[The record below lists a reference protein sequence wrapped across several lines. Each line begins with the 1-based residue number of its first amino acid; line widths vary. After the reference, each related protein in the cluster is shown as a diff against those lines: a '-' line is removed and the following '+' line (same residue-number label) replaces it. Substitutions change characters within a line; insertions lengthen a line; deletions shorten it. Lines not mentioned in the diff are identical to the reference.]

1 MSSVAKRLIIIF
13 SIIFGIAAIVGGSV
27 AVMLNR
33 PSSLVARSD
42 RLDTPVIRGVE
53 KEGNNYMLTF
63 SYIPD
68 AEGYMVNE
76 YDLVT
81 EERHTKTYKGAEV
94 ISAGE
99 YVKVDI
105 TNFLFNTHTEAD
117 FRDYVFTV
125 TARYQDQV
133 FNSKESAAKTY
144 SHTIQLETPVIE
156 TINTKLTSVKW
167 NSVEYATSYQ
177 VYLYNEEQ
185 QNTNVFI
192 RTTEPYVTFENI
204 KQTFGDLESYNLYVV
219 AKNLSLTKQDYI
231 LDSEKSENALYIP
244 SGKLKDINLTLNTE
258 TKTLTWPRIAG
269 ANNYYLYIS
278 TNGTSPYANSVENPS
293 LFVATQNTMSC
304 NLNNIEIAS
313 YLGTVEYYVKAISLN
328 PNIEPSVSNK
338 IIDVNKRQLLAPS
351 NIKIVGD
358 DTQNLK
364 VLWDAS
370 ADEQYTSGYVL
381 RVYRYT
387 LAQTQNPS
395 IISAPQDYDVTY
407 NDYRNINTCE
417 YSFSLM
423 INPLGYYGVA
433 IKAVAPQNSSYKDS
447 EFVYYKNEN
456 NQNYYNANKKLPA
469 PNGIVAVENQDGTI
483 SVSWNRVQNA
493 LRYMLKI
500 ESADGTGSPT
510 QEYVFTDKKEDINR
524 VYSKIPPQTVTD
536 LIPGKYI
543 ISVRSQSYAFSQST
557 EQDYNYSVSY
567 PEGQNYAV
575 YRIPFDL
582 SGLNLQFNEAQKTL
596 SWNAIQGA
604 ESYDVFAYTTSKQP
618 TLVGNTTDLSYNLNT
633 FFNNYRNETG
643 LYKIYVVAKPTQSV
657 YRVATKSDEIEY
669 SFKQTY
675 LAPTGLNVADSST
688 NGRTL
693 EWQPSINENAST
705 QYSVIVNGQV
715 VTESTQNTSVDVTNY
730 LSVGLN
736 SISVYALTD
745 EVNFESAQASINY
758 TYKYTLS
765 AINGEI
771 NFLVIPQNYD
781 TPAVYLVFTEVKNA
795 LGYNVSINGLN
806 NVLYHDLTP
815 GPNGKSILTLTN
827 SDVQKLNPYVTNTI
841 SVAPTNTDGTTTN
854 ANIIVPN
861 NITKTANLDYIY
873 ALPAL
878 DEVMVLTTSLNTNII
893 SKIADKTINIQ
904 FKPINIVDSTYD
916 VVKPVTTYVIN
927 IAAEVEGSL
936 QVINSATL
944 DISAI
949 TLEADGSVIANIF
962 DAFKADQISLFAG
975 NIYVGV
981 SAFVTTP
988 AEVVAPAIFA
998 NTPVQIALGLSDI
1011 QNIEYNE
1018 TQDGMILSW
1027 DSVLNATSYKVV
1039 VDGVTLP
1046 QTQNNFIDLQSVL
1059 YNKPVGNYNVTI
1071 TAYLNDQQV
1080 SATQQISVKKALVLG
1095 EFNLIENNT
1104 KITFAQS
1111 DVPHTLYDGGDD
1123 YIYAT
1128 HLVLIFDSLD
1138 AANLYATTE
1147 AQLSTYSHKIVAIAD
1162 LVVQD
1167 QNYVIDISE
1176 FSSVQTCYIYAFNN
1190 NNLASVSSYIAIE
1203 IGGTI
1208 QYLDPTLKLSLDS
1221 SDIEAEWNIEYLPF
1235 ENGTLTPAQYV
1246 LDVLN
1251 NGNTL
1256 ITQNFIDN
1264 NFVVIALDEDNAVLW
1279 DAATTQLVN
1288 GNLVITITDNQ
1299 AKTVYAKVLDQNA
1312 GNYVF
1317 KLQAVST
1324 NRIYA
1329 NSSNVVEENIALLK
1343 GIQTPQ
1349 TRSVPYDIITNSY
1362 NQEDTANVTMVGSD
1376 SVGINIDDYIGHPF
1390 KIYFTNNSID
1400 GIILNTAIVRV
1411 LVGDDENIIINDAT
1425 YLIKQNS
1432 FGYYIELDKQALGIY
1447 KPEVYKVLTAYKSP
1461 NSAYYSD
1468 SDFNVATTIYVDS
1481 CTTDFGISNVKFTK
1495 TQANNLDTFQISWD
1509 NTLVPTSLDPQIYIG
1524 NNVEFNIYELLSN
1537 NTYDTTNPLYTYN
1550 HTDSSSIAS
1559 AVIFNN
1565 TDISGFVQG
1574 KIYIA
1579 ELSVYFNTATIEAN
1593 GFTTGTYNIIPYT
1606 QKFLLYNE
1614 NSFVVYDDVNNTITF
1629 TIDNAF
1635 AFESI
1640 DTIIIN
1646 GNVYAVSSYA
1656 YTYNTVTLNNAL
1668 NIINQLAQT
1677 LGNNP
1682 NAVPPQNRQVD
1693 VIVYAADK
1701 VLYSGNVNEF
1711 PVFVLEYAGNI
1722 NLLNDNV
1729 LCWDS
1734 LQYVNSYDIYVNDV
1748 LKGTSNTN
1756 SIAMSNLGVN
1766 GGEYRIFVKAN
1777 ITGQNNVF
1785 ITPNTKQEVT
1795 LTYLQPYETVGS
1807 ITYTQVLPTYDIST
1821 TNDYQFIKTLTFK
1834 TGNQPYTAP
1843 ASLDNSKFTITISGS
1858 TVKTLY
1864 AVSLNVYNNLA
1875 DASNYVA
1882 FTRNDNLF
1890 SVDLTN
1896 VLNEEMLVG
1905 EYNITIVLNHIDS
1918 VASANDYKYFI
1929 QSKPSTL
1936 SIINNKVVSI
1946 PAANIWDYLSITPDD
1961 LITIGNN
1968 GIAQPT
1974 AGNEEYLQLVKDSF
1988 NEKVFVI
1995 KTPFKYATS
2004 VLIKIQPFCH
2014 GEEQQTSLNNGLGQT
2029 SSSLELEDTFC
2040 KVTVSLVLD
2049 KNTTNLGNFIYYYVP
2064 TLAELGLAE
2073 NGSISVNSSTY
2084 TISRD
2089 YDKPFYI
2096 TLPEVEYE
2104 VQTSNPDVEN
2114 GVSGVDTITL
2124 NSVLQNSINYTK
2136 VIFSDEP
2143 PYVAT
2148 SSVTTSQQYFIIN
2161 IYKNEVVGGENTP
2174 KDYSPFVNTCQYQK
2188 IVLGAEQISINNILQ
2203 EFNLPLGKYW
2213 VSVALYNGNYENASP
2228 YLLSGFNGAPI
2239 MFDYYFMLGNITGAD
2254 YNNALHQI
2262 SFNMVDSYTY
2272 SVYNENELVSQQT
2285 TKLNYFITLQD
2296 SMGNEKTFSC
2306 VVNPGI
2312 NGGESSIESGA
2323 DSQYFNIDQNKLI
2336 FDVDAFVKDL
2346 TRSGYYLVGN
2356 YNYFVI
2362 VASQDY
2368 MPNPQNTNIPLAQT
2382 ADINNIISSQE
2393 FSSSFTYKTVY
2404 PVQYVSA
2411 NLLENTLSWEVVDNS
2426 GLNLTLTPHVWQ
2438 YKIGSYPW
2446 TSMIDVVE
2454 EATANG
2460 YICNTKM
2467 LLSYVSRLQHAED
2480 LKLRLYML
2488 NNANFLPDENG
2499 KLIEVDPQPKL
2510 PDITNFV
2517 VNTAEANG
2525 NISFRFDNT
2534 VINNSVS
2541 GTAYYLA
2548 DLEQQR
2554 FIPAIDVLIE
2564 YEGLNYTITY
2574 ISDDLITYYKNLNGS
2589 FNIISLMSFAQKQA
2603 LTKTTKGVTELKEG
2617 NYVIKLRLYDISQN
2631 QYYLE
2636 SVTEEQS
2643 INIVARWDITVT
2655 NVNLNVEN
2663 ALNTGLY
2670 GQNLRYY
2677 NDLLD
2682 ANGNYTN
2689 KGLTNNNAQ
2698 GWANGLRNTTL
2709 QFDIINPAEN
2719 ISNLSMVVWLIEYNV
2734 YKQNNNTLVARSS
2747 DKKLTYN
2754 ILDNYTINQN
2764 GVCHIELDITNIW
2777 QTVTLPKEYYV
2788 AFYIQESKDNAGNSV
2803 RRKSVTSSHSEALN
2817 QVLGQ
2822 NVTEKQDRIYA
2833 VINYKNLPKVDLY
2846 DYFETDNDGN
2856 TFVYWEETKTAE
2868 DVFGYDITITKQQYN
2883 QGSGLYL
2890 PTSTSG
2896 SVKNAIAE
2904 DKIKNGKKYKT
2915 YNTNFILDLE
2925 NEQVYMVVVAV
2936 SNLTEDAYY
2945 IGNAGDANNAK
2956 AESKK
2961 MYKYL
2966 SVYTAPVNPVI
2977 ESYTNESK
2985 TYKTELS
2992 SADAD
2997 KDGITINN
3005 VLNPENNVNV
3015 VIVNEDT
3022 NPQSKLIDI
3031 TFTQPSDNVLAYCI
3045 QVLKDSQVVSQ
3056 YYIGRKNNN
3065 TSKQLFMYYSDNAY
3079 TTIYTPFDVVN
3090 ASQIYINEA
3099 EVLGEIDGT
3108 TVKIT
3113 NLSLQQLF
3121 GDRYNNGD
3129 NYALNVSAFIPV
3141 YFEKLNSPNWQ
3152 DDSHNSQEVGVNP
3165 YINELNEESAR
3176 LFRYYIKFATPQL
3189 NKIEISGD
3197 VDGVLQQDGTLSY
3210 AYIQNKD
3217 GKYSYTLT
3225 FTVGNIGNSTDNKVL
3240 GIYLNNNTK
3249 LSDMLLLECNA
3260 VNGVATASVTI
3271 TENSQNPFAQLLNTS
3286 LPSDSL
3292 MFNAVILP
3300 KGLNNTLTLNPKS
3313 NSESYKDSNE
3323 LAKNANINSMVATTG
3338 KQITLGVQL
3347 PNVPLSIYLN
3357 KITDAQDVG
3366 SVYNISKTQ
3375 LDKDKYA
3382 SNSYEFNNISIAVD
3396 PYLGID
3402 SAVTKTRAYLYNQYF
3417 NTANFAF
3424 KISINNEELADVFN
3438 INDVLSCNGNIN
3450 INPGTNLYEK
3460 LKGISGLQN
3469 GGKATLKFTLY
3480 KKQASNLFVDA
3491 DAVTLYLNFY
3501 VRDDTQYNLADFTYN
3516 FENVQK
3522 VSYGV
3527 VNNAVTTYKE
3537 DYEAPTV
3544 IADVKA
3550 GTNSVNNRLLV
3561 KLNYTYGNFTGED
3574 CYIVVG
3580 NNSDVMTWI
3589 LTNYANTT
3597 KVVNNQITT
3606 LLSKTN
3612 LSANNFIL
3620 NALIGTPS
3628 TPVKWNISYTVQHN
3642 TGFTLSNYVGNSK
3655 EFSPKLK
3662 LAQPK
3667 TDVSYYNNSDTT
3679 IIPTQLSP
3687 ITVRENQDVYNY
3699 SYYNGFSMFTNP
3711 IFKNINRSAPY
3722 IEITS
3727 VKAPDKIEPESVTL
3741 SPFATNNTY
3750 GNILNTIS
3758 LENRPEFIEA
3768 LKGYLESLNTTG
3780 RYTIYYRYVNYSSG
3794 NSKDKVVLPSNTTGI
3809 TEDGLTLGE
3818 TLSFTYDKYDIQE
3831 QNYYVIVVHK
3841 GSAVIDSGMG
3851 IPDHVN
3857 TMIGNILA
3865 NTEYE
3870 GVLIMPSTSQ
3880 KDYQVYLRQKS
3891 YSDNKT
3897 YYTKKGRTG
3906 LTLYDGNEY
3915 GYYYIPFNPTEADC
3929 LDGNNYTDAAQ
3940 FIENFTTN
3948 HLGYLQSGNNQFLII
3963 GQNPEALSG
3972 DSQESQFNLISIGKT
3987 ETTVNHSAARSYNI
4001 TYKLQADEYL
4011 KFDKNYEA
4019 ILNQG
4024 VIDLGTS
4031 YDEDEL
4037 KQKWDNDAK
4046 TKLAM
4051 NSVEAVNSVAI
4062 QLDKPCEKCHGSGL
4076 CVFGHSHEGNL
4087 VSNSLSQG
4095 MGGLIVAGFEGG
4107 NATYMCKH
4115 CGEIK
4120 TSWEAWAPSTKTW
4133 GNDCYRL
4140 DTCPTCKGSGI
4151 SKQKLDAY
4159 TYEAL
4164 SSGINSGQIVD
4175 ENNPLGRLGDGYSII
4190 SWIFDSK
4197 QDGVYINGSTTPY
4210 VDNIYDSGDYITTDS
4225 GYILKKEID
4234 GNDTKYYIVGRNIRI
4249 FTTNG
4254 TNVGIY
4260 IAKLMLG
4267 RSLKDITL
4275 HSKYNFRLN
4284 YGGENYINSTFD
4296 NANKLYGYNLALP
4309 NINEG
4314 TYTLK
4319 LAPKQ
4324 GFENCFENGTD
4335 YVEPFDFANDIRS
4348 SEIKIEKK
4356 FDNEHAA
4363 LKVTLSEKTKLYV
4376 EGKGDGN
4383 DVASSA
4389 VADSQTLKMI
4399 DIVATKDN
4407 VPVYIGLG
4415 TANGIEYTPSGSSVS
4430 IEVPLSRNI
4439 DALFKGMQIS
4449 MLWNINVNFK
4459 NDFLIWGST
4468 RAYEVRGIETG
4479 YKNPDPSITDNY
4491 DMGYVDARFGSSQ
4504 FQGIEDAVPY
4514 KIKVDNFK
4522 TNGIRDFFGWDNY
4535 KNMEGNIYI
4544 RVAQIPYYNGVN
4556 VYAGANANKEFTQG
4570 LKLATFNVNNS

>member
-33 PSSLVARSD
+33 PSSLIARSD
-42 RLDTPVIRGVE
+42 RLDTPIIRGVE
-53 KEGNNYMLTF
+53 KEGSNYMLTF

-125 TARYQDQV
+125 TARYSDQV
-133 FNSKESAAKTY
+133 YNSKESAAKTY
-144 SHTIQLETPVIE
+144 SHTIQLETPIIE

-204 KQTFGDLESYNLYVV
+204 KQTFGELESYNLYVI

-244 SGKLKDINLTLNTE
+244 SGKLKDINLTLNVD

-278 TNGTSPYANSVENPS
+278 TNGTNPYANSVENPS
-293 LFVATQNTMSC
+293 LFVATQDTMSC

-313 YLGTVEYYVKAISLN
+313 YLGTIEYYVKAISLN

-338 IIDVNKRQLLAPS
+338 IIDVNKRQLLAPF

-407 NDYRNINTCE
+407 NDYSNINTCE

-433 IKAVAPQNSSYKDS
+433 IKAIAPQNSSYKDS
-447 EFVYYKNEN
+447 EFVYYKNED

-582 SGLNLQFNEAQKTL
+582 SSLNLQFDEIQQTL

-604 ESYDVFAYTTSKQP
+604 ESYDVYAYTTNKQP

-657 YRVATKSDEIEY
+657 YRVATKSDEVEY

-675 LAPTGLNVADSST
+675 LAPTGLNVADTST
-688 NGRTL
+688 NGRRL
-693 EWQPSINENAST
+693 EWQPSINANANT
-705 QYSVIVNGQV
+705 KYSVIVNFKV
-715 VTESTQNTSVDVTNY
+715 VVEETQETSADITNY
-730 LSVGLN
+730 LTVGSN
-736 SISVYALTD
+736 VITVNALGD
-745 EVNFESAQASINY
+745 DVNLESAQSVKYYI
-758 TYKYTLS
+758 YKYTLS
-765 AINGEI
+765 AISEEI
-771 NFLVIPQNYD
+771 GFSVIPRNYN

-795 LGYNVSINGLN
+795 LGYNVSINGLDS
-806 NVLYHDLTP
+806 VLYHDLTP
-815 GPNGKSILTLTN
+815 GPNGKSILPLTN
-827 SDVQKLNPYVTNTI
+827 SDVQKLNSYVINTI
-841 SVAPTNTDGTTTN
+841 SVAPTNTDGITTN
-854 ANIIVPN
+854 ADVIVPN
-861 NITKTANLDYIY
+861 NIAKTANLDYIF

-878 DEVMVLTTSLNTNII
+878 DQVTVLTTSLNTNII

-927 IAAEVEGSL
+927 LVAEIEGSL
-936 QVINSATL
+936 QVINSAIL
-944 DISAI
+944 DISAA

-962 DAFKADQISLFAG
+962 DAFKADQISLFTG
-975 NIYVGV
+975 DIYVGV

-988 AEVVAPAIFA
+988 TQVVAPAMFDD

-1027 DSVLNATSYKVV
+1027 DSVLNATSYEVV

-1059 YNKPVGNYNVTI
+1059 YNKPVGSYNVTI
-1071 TAYLNDQQV
+1071 TAYLNEQQV
-1080 SATQQISVKKALVLG
+1080 SATQQISVKKTLVLG

-1123 YIYAT
+1123 YVYAT

-1147 AQLSTYSHKIVAIAD
+1147 TQLSAYSHKIISVAD

-1167 QNYVIDISE
+1167 QTYVIDISE
-1176 FSSVQTCYIYAFNN
+1176 FLSVQTCYIYAFNN
-1190 NNLASVSSYIAIE
+1190 NNLASVSSYSAIE
-1203 IGGTI
+1203 VGGTI
-1208 QYLDPTLKLSLDS
+1208 QYLNPTLNLSVTDGN
-1221 SDIEAEWNIEYLPF
+1221 IEAKWGIEYLPF
-1235 ENGTLTPAQYV
+1235 ENGVLTPAQYV

-1256 ITQNFIDN
+1256 INQNFIDN
-1264 NFVVIALDEDNAVLW
+1264 NFVVLTFDEDNAILG
-1279 DAATTQLVN
+1279 DATAQLVN
-1288 GNLVITITDNQ
+1288 GNLVINITNNQ
-1299 AKTVYAKVLDQNA
+1299 SKTVSVKVLNQNA

-1324 NRIYA
+1324 NRVYA

-1343 GIQTPQ
+1343 RIQTPQ

-1362 NQEDTANVTMVGSD
+1362 NQEDTANVTMVGSE
-1376 SVGINIDDYIGHPF
+1376 SVGVNIDDYVGHPF

-1400 GIILNTAIVRV
+1400 GITLNTAIVRV
-1411 LVGDDENIIINDAT
+1411 LVGDDEDIIINDAT

-1432 FGYYIELDKQALGIY
+1432 VGYYIELDKQALGVY

-1461 NSAYYSD
+1461 NSAYYND

-1481 CTTDFGISNVKFTK
+1481 CTTDFGISNVKLTK
-1495 TQANNLDTFQISWD
+1495 TQTNNFDMFEISWD
-1509 NTLVPTSLDPQIYIG
+1509 GTLVPTSLDPQIFIG
-1524 NNVEFNIYELLSN
+1524 NNVEFYIYELLSD
-1537 NTYDTTNPLYTYN
+1537 NTYDTTNPLYTYT
-1550 HTDSSSIAS
+1550 HTDGAS
-1559 AVIFNN
+1559 PVSGVIFKN
-1565 TDISGFVQG
+1565 TDISNFAQG

-1579 ELSVYFNTATIEAN
+1579 ELSVYFNAATIEAN
-1593 GFTTGTYNIIPYT
+1593 GFTAGTYNIIPYT

-1614 NSFVVYDDVNNTITF
+1614 NSFVIYDDVNDTITF
-1629 TIDNAF
+1629 TVDNSF
-1635 AFESI
+1635 AFENI
-1640 DTIIIN
+1640 DTLIIN
-1646 GNVYAVSSYA
+1646 GNKYAING
-1656 YTYNTVTLNNAL
+1656 YTYNTITLNNAL
-1668 NIINQLAQT
+1668 NIINQLAPT

-1693 VIVYAADK
+1693 IVVYTADK
-1701 VLYSGNVNEF
+1701 VLYSGNINEF

-1734 LQYVNSYDIYVNDV
+1734 LQYVNSYDIYINDV

-1756 SIAMSNLGVN
+1756 SIAMSSLGVN

-1785 ITPNTKQEVT
+1785 ITSNTKQEAT

-1807 ITYTQVLPTYDIST
+1807 ITYTQVLPTYNIDT
-1821 TNDYQFIKTLTFK
+1821 TADYQFIKTLTFK

-1843 ASLDNSKFTITISGS
+1843 ASLDNAKFTITISGS
-1858 TVKTLY
+1858 TIKTLY

-1875 DASNYVA
+1875 DNSNYVA
-1882 FTRNDNLF
+1882 FSRNDNLF

-1918 VASANDYKYFI
+1918 VASADEYKYFI

-1961 LITIGNN
+1961 LITIGGR

-1988 NEKVFVI
+1988 NEKVFVV

-2004 VLIKIQPFCH
+2004 IQIKVQPFFR
-2014 GEEQQTSLNNGLGQT
+2014 GEEQQTSLNNVLGQT
-2029 SSSLELEDTFC
+2029 SGSVELEDTLC
-2040 KVTVSLVLD
+2040 KITISLVLD

-2064 TLAELGLAE
+2064 TLAELGLDE
-2073 NGSISVNSSTY
+2073 NDNISVNSSTY
-2084 TISRD
+2084 TISRE
-2089 YDKPFYI
+2089 YDKDFYI
-2096 TLPEVEYE
+2096 TLPDVEYE
-2104 VQTSNPDVEN
+2104 VQTSNPDFEN

-2124 NSVLQNSINYTK
+2124 NSVLQNSISYNTK
-2136 VIFSDEP
+2136 TLLGVFTQSI
-2143 PYVAT
+2143 
-2148 SSVTTSQQYFIIN
+2148 TTSEQYFIIN
-2161 IYKNEVVGGENTP
+2161 IYKNEVVDGENTP
-2174 KDYSPFVNTCQYQK
+2174 KDYSPFANTCQYQK
-2188 IVLGAEQISINNILQ
+2188 IVLGTEQISINNILQ

-2213 VSVALYNGNYENASP
+2213 VSVALYNGNYKNVSS

-2272 SVYNENELVSQQT
+2272 SVYNGNELVSQET

-2296 SMGNEKTFSC
+2296 INGNEKTFSC
-2306 VVNPGI
+2306 VVNPSV
-2312 NGGESSIESGA
+2312 NGSDASIESGA

-2346 TRSGYYLVGN
+2346 TRSDYYLVGN

-2368 MPNPQNTNIPLAQT
+2368 IPNPQNISIPLAQT
-2382 ADINNIISSQE
+2382 ADTNNIISSQE
-2393 FSSSFTYKTVY
+2393 FSSNFTYKIVY
-2404 PVQYVSA
+2404 PVQYISA

-2446 TSMIDVVE
+2446 VNMIDVVE

-2517 VNTAEANG
+2517 VNTADANG

-2589 FNIISLMSFAQKQA
+2589 FNIINLMSPAQKQA

-2617 NYVIKLRLYDISQN
+2617 SYVIKLRLYDISQN

-2655 NVNLNVEN
+2655 NVNLNETN

-2670 GQNLRYY
+2670 GVNLRYY

-2682 ANGNYTN
+2682 ANGNYKN
-2689 KGLTNNNAQ
+2689 KGLTNDKAH

-2788 AFYIQESKDNAGNSV
+2788 AFYIQESKDSAGNSV

-2817 QVLGQ
+2817 DVLGE
-2822 NVTEKQDRIYA
+2822 NVTEKEDRIYA

-2846 DYFETDNDGN
+2846 DYFEIDKDGN

-2868 DVFGYDITITKQQYN
+2868 DVFGYDLTITKQQYN

-2896 SVKNAIAE
+2896 SVKNAVAE
-2904 DKIKNGKKYKT
+2904 DKIKDGKKYKT

-2925 NEQVYMVVVAV
+2925 NEGCYMVVVSV

-2945 IGNAGDANNAK
+2945 IGNTGDANNAK

-2961 MYKYL
+2961 IYKYL

-2985 TYKTELS
+2985 TYKTDLS
-2992 SADAD
+2992 SAEAD
-2997 KDGITINN
+2997 KDGIIINN

-3015 VIVNEDT
+3015 VIINEDT
-3022 NPQSKLIDI
+3022 NPQSKLINI
-3031 TFTQPSDNVLAYCI
+3031 TFTQPSNNVLAYCI
-3045 QVLKDSQVVSQ
+3045 QVLKDGQVVSQ
-3056 YYIGRKNNN
+3056 YYVGRKNNN
-3065 TSKQLFMYYSDNAY
+3065 ISKQLFMYYSDSAY
-3079 TTIYTPFDVVN
+3079 TTAYTPFDVVN
-3090 ASQIYINEA
+3090 ANQIYINEA

-3108 TVKIT
+3108 TVKII

-3121 GDRYNNGD
+3121 GDGYNNGG
-3129 NYALNVSAFIPV
+3129 NYALNVSAFIPI
-3141 YFEKLNSPNWQ
+3141 YFQKLNSPDWK
-3152 DDSHNSQEVGVNP
+3152 DDNHNTQKVGVNP
-3165 YINELNEESAR
+3165 YINELNEESTR

-3197 VDGVLQQDGTLSY
+3197 VDGVVEKDGTLSY

-3217 GKYSYTLT
+3217 GTYSYTLT
-3225 FTVGNIGNSTDNKVL
+3225 FTVGNIGNSTDNKIL

-3271 TENSQNPFAQLLNTS
+3271 TENNQIPFAQLLNTS

-3313 NSESYKDSNE
+3313 DASSYKDSNE
-3323 LAKNANINSMVATTG
+3323 LAKNANINSMVLATG

-3347 PNVPLSIYLN
+3347 PNVPLAIYLN
-3357 KITDAQDVG
+3357 QITDAQDVG
-3366 SVYNISKTQ
+3366 SVYNISKAQ
-3375 LDKDKYA
+3375 LDSNMFA
-3382 SNSYEFNNISIAVD
+3382 SNSYEFKNISIAVD

-3402 SAVTKTRAYLYNQYF
+3402 GAVTKTRAYLYNQYF
-3417 NTANFAF
+3417 NTADFAF
-3424 KISINNEELADVFN
+3424 KININNQDLDDVFN
-3438 INDVLSCNGNIN
+3438 INDVLSCNGNIT
-3450 INPGTNLYEK
+3450 INPGTNLYDK
-3460 LKGISGLQN
+3460 LKSISGLEN
-3469 GGKATLKFTLY
+3469 GGKAILKFTLH
-3480 KKQASNLFVDA
+3480 KKQPSNLFINA
-3491 DAVTLYLNFY
+3491 DEITLNLEFY
-3501 VRDDTQYNLADFTYN
+3501 VRDATKYNLEDLTYN
-3516 FENVQK
+3516 FESVQK

-3527 VNNAVTTYKE
+3527 VNNAVTIYKE
-3537 DYEAPTV
+3537 DYEAPKV

-3550 GTNSVNNRLLV
+3550 GTQSVNNNLLV

-3574 CYIVVG
+3574 CYAVVA

-3589 LTNYANTT
+3589 LTNYANAT
-3597 KVVNNQITT
+3597 KVVNNQTTT

-3612 LSANNFIL
+3612 LGANNFIL
-3620 NALIGTPS
+3620 NALIGAPNTPAQ
-3628 TPVKWNISYTVQHN
+3628 WNISYTVQYN
-3642 TGFTLSNYVGNSK
+3642 NGYTLSNYVGNNTT
-3655 EFSPKLK
+3655 FSPKLK

-3667 TDVSYYNNSDTT
+3667 TEFSTSTT
-3679 IIPTQLSP
+3679 IIPTELSQ
-3687 ITVRENQDVYNY
+3687 ITVREDEKYNY
-3699 SYYNGFSMFTNP
+3699 NYEYNAKFIKFTNP

-3727 VKAPDKIEPESVTL
+3727 IKAPDKLDPENVTQ
-3741 SPFATNNTY
+3741 SPFATENGY
-3750 GNILNTIS
+3750 SNILNTIS
-3758 LENRPEFIEA
+3758 LENKQDFIKR
-3768 LKGYLESLNTTG
+3768 LKDYLDNSLNKTG
-3780 RYTIYYRYVNYSSG
+3780 RYTIYYRYVNYPSQ
-3794 NSKDKVVLPSNTTGI
+3794 NNKDKTVLPSNTTGL
-3809 TEDGLTLGE
+3809 TESGLTFGE
-3818 TLSFTYDKYDIQE
+3818 TLWFTYDKYDIQD
-3831 QNYYVIVVHK
+3831 QNYYVIAVHK
-3841 GSAVIDSGMG
+3841 GQAVIDSGME
-3851 IPDHVN
+3851 IPGHVE
-3857 TMIGNILA
+3857 TMIGNILKDK
-3865 NTEYE
+3865 TTYE
-3870 GVLIMPSTSQ
+3870 GVLIMPKTPQ
-3880 KDYQVYLRQKS
+3880 TDYQVYLRQK
-3891 YSDNKT
+3891 YYEDNNN
-3897 YYTKKGRTG
+3897 YYTK
-3906 LTLYDGNEY
+3906 LTNPISVSDDDGNEY
-3915 GYYYIPFNPTEADC
+3915 GCYYVAFNPDKADC
-3929 LDGNNYTDAAQ
+3929 LDGENNYTNAAQ
-3940 FIENFTTN
+3940 FIEEFTTN
-3948 HLGYLQSGNNQFLII
+3948 HLGYLQAGNNQFLII
-3963 GQNPEALSG
+3963 GQDLKVLSE
-3972 DSQESQFNLISIGKT
+3972 DDQFNLISIGKT
-3987 ETTVNHSAARSYNI
+3987 ETTVNHSVARSYNI

-4011 KFDKNYEA
+4011 KFDKNYKA
-4019 ILNQG
+4019 TLNQS
-4024 VIDLGTS
+4024 VIGTD
-4031 YDEDEL
+4031 YDKNVSDDTLEDAWN
-4037 KQKWDNDAK
+4037 KDAK
-4046 TKLAM
+4046 TRLDAK
-4051 NSVEAVNSVAI
+4051 NGDAVNSVAI
-4062 QLDKPCEKCHGSGL
+4062 KLDKPCEKCHGSGL
-4076 CVFGHSHEGNL
+4076 CVFGQEHKGDIIL
-4087 VSNSLSQG
+4087 SNDG
-4095 MGGLIVAGFEGG
+4095 VAGLIIDVIEGG
-4107 NATYMCKH
+4107 NAKYMCKH

-4120 TSWEAWAPSTKTW
+4120 AFWELLAPSTKTW

-4140 DTCPTCKGSGI
+4140 GVCPECKGRGK
-4151 SKQKLDAY
+4151 SKQQLETY

-4164 SSGINSGQIVD
+4164 SSGINSDGQIVAAD
-4175 ENNPLGRLGDGYSII
+4175 NPLGCLGAGNRII

-4197 QDGVYINGSTTPY
+4197 QNVYINGEPSLY
-4210 VDNIYDSGDYITTDS
+4210 KDEDNIYDSGNYMTTNG
-4225 GYILKKEID
+4225 GYILKRNED
-4234 GNDTKYYIVGRNIRI
+4234 KYYIVGRNIRI

-4254 TNVGIY
+4254 TEFGIY

-4275 HSKYNFRLN
+4275 YSKYNFRLN
-4284 YGGENYINSTFD
+4284 YGGENSIESSGLD
-4296 NANKLYGYNLALP
+4296 ENKNLYGYNLSLSKV
-4309 NINEG
+4309 NEG

-4319 LAPKQ
+4319 LAPKK
-4324 GFENCFENGTD
+4324 GFENCFENRTD
-4335 YVEPFDFANDIRS
+4335 DVDPTDFAYDIRS
-4348 SEIKIEKK
+4348 SENSDQFEK
-4356 FDNEHAA
+4356 EYAA

-4383 DVASSA
+4383 NVAIDTVDTKSP
-4389 VADSQTLKMI
+4389 TLKKI
-4399 DIVATKDN
+4399 NIQAKDDEG
-4407 VPVYIGLG
+4407 VPVYIGLNP
-4415 TANGIEYTPSGSSVS
+4415 TDDISYVSSGSSVG
-4430 IEVPLSRNI
+4430 IEVSLSKNI

-4459 NDFLIWGST
+4459 KDFLFWGGT
-4468 RAYEVRGIETG
+4468 RAYEVCGIETG

-4491 DMGYVDARFGSSQ
+4491 DMGYVDKRFGSKDN
-4504 FQGIEDAVPY
+4504 EDAVPY

-4522 TNGIRDFFGWDNY
+4522 TNGIRDYLGWDNY
-4535 KNMEGNIYI
+4535 KNMEGKIYI
-4544 RVAQIPYYNGVN
+4544 RVAQIPYCNAGN
-4556 VYAGANANKEFTQG
+4556 VYAGAKDNNEFTQG
-4570 LKLATFNVNNS
+4570 LQLASFDVNDSQWKIFKNIDKF